1 MKHIV
6 FPGIILYLFIA
17 GCATKKDTA
26 GMNTSEQQILPS
38 GEHNSRNSLDWEGT
52 YRGILPCA
60 DCPGIRTELVLKA
73 DGSYKLSRQYQGK
86 SLEIFISEGRFEWDG
101 AGNVIEL
108 KDAESDTF
116 KVGENQLIQL
126 DKTGHPIE
134 GNLSEAYVLGKN
146 KAAQTIENSYWKLT
160 ERRGKPSSFQS
171 PSGKAPYFILIPE
184 GGKAMGFSGCN
195 RFSGS
200 YETAAGNRLR
210 FIGMASTKM
219 ACPQPNPEQEF
230 LEALSITDNY
240 SLNGDTLYLNKAR
253 MAPLAR
259 LTRSFF
265 E

>member
-1 MKHIV
+1 MKHII
-6 FPGIILYLFIA
+6 FPGIILYAFLA
-17 GCATKKDTA
+17 GCAAKKDTA
-26 GMNTSEQQILPS
+26 GIDKAEERTAPA

-60 DCPGIRTELVLKA
+60 DCPGVRTELVLKM

-86 SLEIFISEGRFEWDG
+86 SPEIFISEGDFEWDR
-101 AGNVIEL
+101 AGNAIEL
-108 KDAESDTF
+108 EDPESDTF
-116 KVGENQLIQL
+116 KVGENQLIRL
-126 DKTGHPIE
+126 DKSGQRIE
-134 GNLSEAYVLGKN
+134 GHLSEAYVLNKN

-160 ERRGKPSSFQS
+160 ELRGKPSPFQS
-171 PSGKAPYFILIPE
+171 DRGQVPYFILIPE
-184 GGKAMGFSGCN
+184 GKKAIGFAGCN

-210 FIGMASTKM
+210 FSGMASTKM
-219 ACPQPNPEQEF
+219 ACLHPHPEREF
-230 LEALSITDNY
+230 LEALSVTDNY

-259 LTRSFF
+259 LSRSFF